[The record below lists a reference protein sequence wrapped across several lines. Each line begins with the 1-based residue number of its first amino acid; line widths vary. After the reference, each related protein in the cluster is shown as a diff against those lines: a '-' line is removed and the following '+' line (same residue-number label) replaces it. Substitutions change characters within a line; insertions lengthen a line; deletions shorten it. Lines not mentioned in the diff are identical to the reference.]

1 MSDDQLEGCNTIQRS
16 SSVNIPV
23 VQKRLARVINL
34 LISLKKILTWK
45 DVNVSWHEGKP
56 TETKVE

>member
-1 MSDDQLEGCNTIQRS
+1 MKIREIILLSDDQLEGCNTIQRS

-34 LISLKKILTWK
+34 LISLKKILT
-45 DVNVSWHEGKP
+45 
-56 TETKVE
+56 